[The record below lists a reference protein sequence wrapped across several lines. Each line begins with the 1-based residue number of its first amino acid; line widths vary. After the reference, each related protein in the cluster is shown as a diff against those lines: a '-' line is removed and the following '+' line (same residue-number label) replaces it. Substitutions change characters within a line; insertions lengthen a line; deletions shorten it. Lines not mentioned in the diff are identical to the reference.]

1 MYKYACVLLVIFLSC
16 KTNTDP
22 ISTTSDSIIFS
33 QEYYNN
39 FNYHISLYSN
49 HGTVLI
55 KKSISNT
62 SLFINDVNVF
72 TDSNITANKDV
83 PYSYLF
89 NIDTLPININ
99 ELLEF
104 SWTNDN
110 KEYNNIIKMV
120 DEILIDFP
128 VFNTNEDY
136 ILNWHIANNPNNFL
150 IKLQIQ
156 DSTDTNILLKEWQV
170 PGIQRSFKISKSYFD
185 NLHIAFVNIVLIA
198 FNYEEN
204 DDFLLITHKNKNDVY
219 VLTN

>member
-1 MYKYACVLLVIFLSC
+1 MVGNNNRGIKMYKYACVLLVIFLSC

-120 DEILIDFP
+120 DEI
-128 VFNTNEDY
+128 
-136 ILNWHIANNPNNFL
+136 
-150 IKLQIQ
+150 
-156 DSTDTNILLKEWQV
+156 
-170 PGIQRSFKISKSYFD
+170 
-185 NLHIAFVNIVLIA
+185 
-198 FNYEEN
+198 
-204 DDFLLITHKNKNDVY
+204 
-219 VLTN
+219 